1 MKQTGL
7 LLTLIIA
14 SALWLP
20 NHSFAQVGVQDI
32 KICVIS
38 DVHYFD
44 TTLLINDGPALEEY
58 LYFDPKLLRESYAIT
73 ESLMDSLLNEHP
85 DILLVP
91 GDLTKDGELI
101 CHQKMANYFTQLEAS
116 GTRVFVC
123 PGNHD
128 INNPMAMAFDND
140 VTIPVPTIDPEGF
153 KNIYNNFGYDE
164 AIAVDTA
171 SLSYVA
177 EPIQGL
183 QILSMDVCRYDSNY
197 IQNYPQTSGGF
208 KPQVLQWVKDRI
220 IDANSQGKVI
230 LGMMHHNLIEHFTNQ
245 KMIFGDYVLDNWQT
259 VYPELADLGL
269 KVVFTG
275 HFHAQ
280 DMIQKT
286 TAAGNTIYDIETAS
300 VVMYPCPYRIMTLQ
314 TNKILTVSG
323 KRVEQ
328 IDYNTG
334 SLTFQQYALQDIEA
348 GVPPLIIYM
357 LTSPPYSLGQATAEF
372 VEPAFTESMIAHY
385 AGNEGNP
392 SSNTQ
397 SVMFWLTIF
406 GYSYITQSLQSI
418 WNDAAPDDWTTTINL
433 APTQNL
439 ITLHLTAML
448 EGPFNGS
455 SMNSDLNPDFLN
467 SNQPYLSA
475 PWIYTGTEQVSM
487 IPNSNIV
494 DWVLVEIRDAAYA
507 ASAVSETKVGRCAAF
522 LLNNGNIVGMDGS
535 SNITF
540 YHTIK
545 QNLFV
550 VIRHR
555 NHLAEMSANPLVLSG
570 GVYNYNFTTASS
582 QVYGGT
588 AATKQLSPGVWG
600 MIAGDANSDGIIN
613 ANDKTDFW
621 SILAG
626 KSGYLTGDYNLDGA
640 VGNKDK
646 NDFWN
651 VNLNTSSQVPQ

>member
-1 MKQTGL
+1 MKHTGL

-14 SALWLP
+14 SAIWLP
-20 NHSFAQVGVQDI
+20 NCSFAQVGVQDI

-44 TTLLINDGPALEEY
+44 TTLLINDGQAFEDY
-58 LYFDPKLLRESYAIT
+58 LFYDRKMLRESYAIT
-73 ESLMDSLLNEHP
+73 QSLMDSLIVEHP

-91 GDLTKDGELI
+91 GDLTKDGELV
-101 CHQKMANYFTQLEAS
+101 CHQTVANFFSQLEAN
-116 GTRVFVC
+116 GTQVFVC

-128 INNPMAMAFDND
+128 INNPTAFAYDGDN
-140 VTIPVPTIDPEGF
+140 TIPVPNVSPQDF
-153 KNIYNNFGYDE
+153 KSIYADYGYNE
-164 AIAVDTA
+164 AIAIDTA

-230 LGMMHHNLIEHFTNQ
+230 IGMMHHNLVEHFTNQ
-245 KMIFGDYVLDNWQT
+245 KLIFDEYVIDNWQT
-259 VYPELADLGL
+259 IFPQLADLGL

-280 DMIQKT
+280 DMIMKT
-286 TAAGNTIYDIETAS
+286 TAAGNTIYDVETGS
-300 VVMYPCPYRIMTLQ
+300 VVSYPSPYRIMTLQ
-314 TNKILTVSG
+314 TNKILSITG
-323 KRVEQ
+323 KRVEN
-328 IDYNTG
+328 INYDTG
-334 SLTFQQYALQDIEA
+334 GLTFQQYALQTIQE
-348 GVPPLIIYM
+348 GVPPLIIYL
-357 LTSPPYSLGQATAEF
+357 LTNPPYSLSLSTAQY
-372 VEPAFTESMIAHY
+372 VEPAFTETLVAHY

-397 SVMFWLTIF
+397 TIMFWLNLF
-406 GYSYITQSLQSI
+406 GYSYITAALQSV

-433 APTQNL
+433 APTENL
-439 ITLHLTAML
+439 ISLHLKAML
-448 EGPFNGS
+448 EGPYNGS
-455 SMNSDLNPDFLN
+455 SMNTSLNPDYL
-467 SNQPYLSA
+467 SVNQPYLPL
-475 PWIYTGTEQVSM
+475 PWIYAGSEQVST

-494 DWVLVEIRDAAYA
+494 DWLLVEIRDASNA
-507 ASAVSETKVGRCAAF
+507 ASAGSETKMGRCAAF

-550 VIRHR
+550 VVNHR

-570 GVYNYNFTTASS
+570 GIYNYDFTTASS
-582 QVYGGT
+582 QVYGGI
-588 AATKQLSPGVWG
+588 AGSAEISPGVWG
-600 MIAGDANSDGIIN
+600 MIAGDANADGIIN
-613 ANDKTDFW
+613 ANDKNDFW

-626 KSGYLTGDYNLDGA
+626 KAGYLPGDYNLDG
-640 VGNKDK
+640 NIENRDK
-646 NDFWN
+646 NDFWR
-651 VNLNTSSQVPQ
+651 VNLNQSSQVPE